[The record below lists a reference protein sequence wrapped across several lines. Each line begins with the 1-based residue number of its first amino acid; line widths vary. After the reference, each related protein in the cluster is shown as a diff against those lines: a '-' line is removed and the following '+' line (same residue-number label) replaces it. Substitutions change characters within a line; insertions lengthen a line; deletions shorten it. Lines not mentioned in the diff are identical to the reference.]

1 MKDETRKLLAKAS
14 RAIHAAEALLREGEV
29 DFAIGRA
36 YYSMF
41 YTTEALLYEHGFHSR
56 KHSGIHAAFGERF
69 AKTGLLDPKFHR
81 WLLDAFDK
89 RIQGDYGFEA
99 DMTVDDVTPM
109 IEQAREFLAEARR
122 FLEASP

>member
-1 MKDETRKLLAKAS
+1 LL
-14 RAIHAAEALLREGEV
+14 H
-29 DFAIGRA
+29 
-36 YYSMF
+36 
-41 YTTEALLYEHGFHSR
+41 EHGFHSR

-99 DMTVDDVTPM
+99 DMTTDDVTPM
-109 IEQAREFLAEARR
+109 IAQAQEFLAEAER
-122 FLEASP
+122 FLETTP